1 MADNF
6 RITSRRKEG
15 SLYILLWG
23 DFDEI
28 SATELIYT
36 LKDKLNTAEKIYVE
50 TDYMNNLYPLGQKAF
65 KANFEICSELHDKI
79 TFVGNN
85 ARQIS
90 PR

>member
-6 RITSRRKEG
+6 RITSRKKG
-15 SLYILLWG
+15 NSLYIKLWG

-36 LKDKLNTAEKIYVE
+36 LRDKVNTAEKIYVE
-50 TDYMNNLYPLGQKAF
+50 TDYMNNLYSLGRKAF
-65 KANFEICSELHDKI
+65 KGNFDLSPELYDKI
-79 TFVGNN
+79 IFVGNN